1 MKNVLVDVTCLAC
14 NKVESVTP
22 SVAKMYKTCSRECA
36 NKRLSQIKKTGVT
49 LDCEVC
55 GRPFYIPQNLVG
67 KRKTCGRS
75 CFPALKSKQM
85 TGDGNHQK
93 DKKREHRGR
102 AFKGGRRI
110 KGGYAYLLQADGTYQ
125 LEHRVV
131 MAEFLGRPLTTDEH
145 VHHKNE
151 ITTDNRI
158 ENLELLIQ
166 PEHSRRH
173 RIQNPRP
180 RSKETGQFLPDQPK
194 IKE

>member
-1 MKNVLVDVTCLAC
+1 ML
-14 NKVESVTP
+14 
-22 SVAKMYKTCSRECA
+22 VAKTCETCGAHFEVPRTRDATARFCS
-36 NKRLSQIKKTGVT
+36 KKCLGASFVAKDNCTCT
-49 LDCEVC
+49 TC
-55 GRPFYIPQNLVG
+55 G
-67 KRKTCGRS
+67 KR
-75 CFPALKSKQM
+75 FHL

-158 ENLELLIQ
+158 ENIELLIQ

-194 IKE
+194 TKK